1 MGSSYL
7 ARHLRLVAGKW
18 PFKGPTAFLEGK
30 VVGPFALRACNRFCR
45 GYPRQGGEIGKC
57 DELHVAGFRQNVAFL
72 L

>member
-1 MGSSYL
+1 MGR
-7 ARHLRLVAGKW
+7 RHLAGYVRLVAGKW
-18 PFKGPTAFLEGK
+18 PLLGPTAFLEGK
-30 VVGPFALRACNRFCR
+30 VVGPFALRACNRFCC